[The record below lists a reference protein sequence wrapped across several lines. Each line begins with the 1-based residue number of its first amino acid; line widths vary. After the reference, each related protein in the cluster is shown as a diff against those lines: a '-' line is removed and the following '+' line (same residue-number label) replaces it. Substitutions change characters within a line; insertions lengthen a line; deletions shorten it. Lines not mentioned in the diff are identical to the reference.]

1 MNYIAA
7 AIAIREQQSEP
18 VMVTVKLSL
27 KQSNQWLANL
37 KCLVNSVQQCLSG

>member
-7 AIAIREQQSEP
+7 AIAI
-18 VMVTVKLSL
+18 MVTVKLSL